1 MTCQALTC
9 LRAFEHAVLL
19 PETLNAPYGWSIPYL
34 SLSVHVTP
42 SEKPSL
48 QTYLCSSLSSII
60 LNYFMMSFPSGHLP
74 QPVII
79 LCILLTLVN

>member
-19 PETLNAPYGWSIPYL
+19 PETLNAPYGPSILYL
-34 SLSVHVTP
+34 SLSVHVTS

-60 LNYFMMSFPSGHLP
+60 LYYFMMSFPSVHLP